1 MSSVEIPSEIS
12 FINSDKYAMK
22 PQTIPVKRLSA
33 QKGIF
38 KRLRAVTGNR
48 KQRVA
53 AAATTPSEMEEEDGS
68 SKISRALT
76 IIFLIHS
83 VAIGLI
89 FIHQRFLDGRSPE
102 ESKTAKSGNE
112 EAAATVASVPSR
124 LDLPRMTTGEKPY
137 IVRQGD
143 NYARIASALGVQES
157 DLRLINKHADIVP
170 GLLLK
175 VPPKRIVAVEP
186 PEVSAIREQAP
197 VDSAAGLVEA
207 VPVNV
212 SGAPRAQ
219 LVRPSVTP
227 VTETPR
233 VTKSAIKST
242 SEPVALSGKTYVT
255 KDGDSIWR
263 IANKYKVNQD
273 ALMKAN
279 NITDPRKIRS
289 GMNLVIPR

>member
-1 MSSVEIPSEIS
+1 
-12 FINSDKYAMK
+12 MK
-22 PQTIPVKRLSA
+22 PQTIPVKRLSTS
-33 QKGIF
+33 KGIF
-38 KRLRAVTGNR
+38 KRLRAVTSNR

-53 AAATTPSEMEEEDGS
+53 AAATPGEMEEEDGS

-76 IIFLIHS
+76 IIFLIHI

-89 FIHQRFLDGRSPE
+89 FVHQRFLDGRSPE
-102 ESKTAKSGNE
+102 EPKTAKAANE
-112 EAAATVASVPSR
+112 EASATLASVPHR

-143 NYARIASALGVQES
+143 NYARIASALDVQEA

-175 VPPKRIVAVEP
+175 VPPKRIVAVEA
-186 PEVSAIREQAP
+186 PEVLAIREQTP
-197 VDSAAGLVEA
+197 QDSSAGLVEA

-212 SGAPRAQ
+212 AGAPRAQ

-227 VTETPR
+227 VMETPR
-233 VTKSAIKST
+233 ATKPAIKPAIKPT
-242 SEPVALSGKTYVT
+242 SEPVAASGKTYVT

-279 NITDPRKIRS
+279 GITDPRKIRS